1 MCYSLH
7 VAVNVCINC
16 SFLHLYFYLYAQ
28 KKIEMIQHKHPN
40 QYMIKHTAKE
50 HYLMN
55 NDPLLSQRFLKALLL
70 SLGIAYRFAF
80 LAHVTSGA

>member
-1 MCYSLH
+1 MS
-7 VAVNVCINC
+7 
-16 SFLHLYFYLYAQ
+16 
-28 KKIEMIQHKHPN
+28 QHKHPN

-55 NDPLLSQRFLKALLL
+55 NDPLLSQRFFKALLL